1 MQSTMLFVLFCS
13 TPLVKASALSAQIQ
27 TNPIEKVIEMMSEL
41 QQKIIGEGEAAQKV
55 YDEFAEWCEDE
66 SKNLQFE
73 IKTGKSQAEDL
84 QSTIE
89 KQVSD
94 IKAGED
100 AIEELAKKIA
110 TAEEDL
116 KAATEIREKE
126 HGDFLA
132 IEAELV
138 DTVDALERAIGI
150 LEREMAKTGGAAFLQ
165 LSKANDIVAALK
177 LLVQSAG
184 ISSSDGARLTA
195 FLQSQQ
201 ENGDDDA
208 ELGAP
213 APDAYK
219 SKSGGIVDVLNDL
232 LADAEGQLE
241 DARKKESNLQNN
253 YEMLKLELEDA
264 IKFGNQEMDKT
275 KKANAACEET
285 KAEAEGELEV
295 VNKDLA
301 EDIKLL
307 ADTHQECMT
316 KATDF
321 EAETASRGE
330 ELKVIAQAK
339 KIIIEATG
347 GATAQTYSFLQVMA
361 KSQLRTRADLAN
373 FEAVKYIQK
382 LSKTMHSAALAQLAN
397 RMAAAA
403 RMGAAGGEDP
413 FAKVKGL
420 INDMIAQLMKE
431 AEEEAAHKGY
441 CDKEMAET
449 KAKKEELTDE
459 ITALTTKID
468 KMSADSAKLKEEVA
482 VLSKELADLEKSQR
496 EMDTLREE
504 ENTAYVKNKAEME
517 EGLEG
522 IKLALKVLRE
532 YYAKGA
538 SFLQKAEGAAA
549 GIIGMLEVVES
560 DFAKG
565 LAEIIAVE
573 EAAAA
578 AYEKQTKEN
587 EIAKT
592 TKEQD
597 VKYKTKEAKGLD
609 KAVVEQTT
617 DREGLQTELDAVLD
631 YWSKIQEQCVAKVE
645 PYEERKKRREAEI
658 AGLKEGLAILEGEAA
673 LIQKSAVHHAALR
686 RHQ

>member
-1 MQSTMLFVLFCS
+1 
-13 TPLVKASALSAQIQ
+13 
-27 TNPIEKVIEMMSEL
+27 MMSEL

-55 YDEFAEWCEDE
+55 YDEFAEWCEEE

-73 IKTGKSQAEDL
+73 IKTGKAQAEEL
-84 QSTIE
+84 TSTIE
-89 KQVSD
+89 KAV
-94 IKAGED
+94 A
-100 AIEELAKKIA
+100 
-110 TAEEDL
+110 DL
-116 KAATEIREKE
+116 KAATEIRNKE
-126 HGDFLA
+126 NSDFLA
-132 IEAELV
+132 VEAELV

-165 LSKANDIVAALK
+165 VKNADNIVAALK
-177 LLVQSAG
+177 VLVQSAS

-201 ENGDDDA
+201 ENGDNDA

-213 APDAYK
+213 AAKSYE

-241 DARKKESNLQNN
+241 DARKKELNLQNN

-264 IKFGNQEMDKT
+264 IKFGGQEIDKT
-275 KKANAACEET
+275 KKQIAACEET
-285 KAEAEGELEV
+285 KATAEGDLEV
-295 VNKDLA
+295 TNKALA
-301 EDIKLL
+301 EDIKQL
-307 ADTHQECMT
+307 AETHQECMT

-330 ELKVIAQAK
+330 ELKVLAQAK
-339 KIIIEATG
+339 KIIIESTG
-347 GATAQTYSFLQVMA
+347 GATAQTYSFLQLTATSRM
-361 KSQLRTRADLAN
+361 RTRADLAN
-373 FEAVKYIQK
+373 MEAVKFVKK
-382 LSKTMHSAALAQLAN
+382 LSETMHSAALAQLAN

-420 INDMIAQLMKE
+420 ISEMIERLLKE
-431 AEEEAAHKGY
+431 AAEDAAHKAY

-468 KMSADSAKLKEEVA
+468 KMSAQSAQLKEEVA
-482 VLSKELADLEKSQR
+482 VLSKELADLEKSQA
-496 EMDTLREE
+496 EMDKLREE
-504 ENTAYVKNKAEME
+504 ENTEYNKNKAEME
-517 EGLEG
+517 KGLEG

-532 YYAKGA
+532 YYAKGSFMQSGESA
-538 SFLQKAEGAAA
+538 SKAEGAAA

-560 DFAKG
+560 DFSKG
-565 LAEIIAVE
+565 LAEMIAIE
-573 EAAAA
+573 EEAAA

-587 EIAKT
+587 EIAKV
-592 TKEQD
+592 TKTQD
-597 VKYKTKEAKGLD
+597 VKYKTKEAKTLD
-609 KAVVEQTT
+609 KAVVEQTS

-631 YWSKIQEQCVAKVE
+631 YWEKIQEQCVAKPE

-658 AGLKEGLAILEGEAA
+658 AGLKEALAILEGEAA
-673 LIQKSAVHHAALR
+673 LIQKGAVHITLR

>member
-1 MQSTMLFVLFCS
+1 MQAMMFLTLLCG
-13 TPLVKASALSAQIQ
+13 TPLVNGAGLSAQSQ

-55 YDEFAEWCEDE
+55 YDEFAEWCEEE

-73 IKTGKSQAEDL
+73 IKTGKAQAEEL
-84 QSTIE
+84 TSTIE
-89 KQVSD
+89 KAVSD
-94 IKAGED
+94 IKANEEK
-100 AIEELAKKIA
+100 IEELAAKIS
-110 TAEEDL
+110 TAEADL
-116 KAATEIREKE
+116 KAATEIRNKE
-126 HGDFLA
+126 NSDFLA
-132 IEAELV
+132 VEAELV

-165 LSKANDIVAALK
+165 LKNADNIVAALK
-177 LLVQSAG
+177 VLVQSAS

-201 ENGDDDA
+201 ESGDNDA
-208 ELGAP
+208 EFGAP
-213 APDAYK
+213 DPAVYK

-241 DARKKESNLQNN
+241 DARKAESNLQNN
-253 YEMLKLELEDA
+253 YEMLKLELEDVM
-264 IKFGNQEMDKT
+264 KFGGQEMDKA
-275 KKANAACEET
+275 KKANAALAET
-285 KAEAEGELEV
+285 KAEAEGDLEV
-295 VNKDLA
+295 TNKALA
-301 EDIKLL
+301 EDIKQL
-307 ADTHQECMT
+307 AETHQECMT

-330 ELKVIAQAK
+330 ELKVLAQAK

-347 GATAQTYSFLQVMA
+347 GATAQTYSFLQLTTT
-361 KSQLRTRADLAN
+361 SRLRSRADLAN
-373 FEAVKYIQK
+373 LEALKYVKK
-382 LSKTMHSAALAQLAN
+382 LSETMHSAALAQLAN

-420 INDMIAQLMKE
+420 ISEMIERLLKE
-431 AEEEAAHKGY
+431 AAEDAAHKAY
-441 CDKEMAET
+441 CDKEMSET

-482 VLSKELADLEKSQR
+482 ILSKELADLAKSQA
-496 EMDTLREE
+496 EMDKLREE
-504 ENTAYVKNKAEME
+504 ENAAYVKNKAEME

-532 YYAKGA
+532 YYAKEDKAHA
-538 SFLQKAEGAAA
+538 SADGAAS

-560 DFAKG
+560 DFSKG
-565 LAEIIAVE
+565 LAEMIAIE
-573 EAAAA
+573 EQAAAE
-578 AYEKQTKEN
+578 YEKQTKEN
-587 EIAKT
+587 EIAKV

-597 VKYKTKEAKGLD
+597 VKYKTKEAKSLD
-609 KAVVEQTT
+609 KAVAEHTA

-631 YWSKIQEQCVAKVE
+631 YWEKIQEQCIAKPE
-645 PYEERKKRREAEI
+645 PYEERVKRREAEI
-658 AGLKEGLAILEGEAA
+658 AGLKEALAILEGEAA
-673 LIQKSAVHHAALR
+673 LIQKGTHRITLR